1 MKLSTFDYSLPV
13 DLIAQYPLKERT
25 LAKLL
30 VVDRKNKSILHKDFK
45 DFVTLL
51 NKGELLLLNDTRVLT
66 CRLTGRKATG
76 GKVEVL
82 LIKRKDGSRFEA
94 LIQPSRTK
102 IGERIF
108 FPPMEVVGVVTSF
121 KEVSFKKKDADN
133 IYQFGQV
140 PLPPYIKRAPEE
152 LDKDYYQTV
161 YAKKDGAIASPTA
174 GLHFTHQ
181 MLKEIESLGIDI
193 AYLTLH
199 VGLGTFKP
207 VRTDDITKHNMDPE
221 YFKIPKITQEKIKA
235 AKASKKRI
243 IAVGTTSLR
252 ALEAYA
258 AGLSEGFTNLFI
270 YPGFKFKLADCLLTN
285 FHLPKTT
292 LFMLVS
298 AFAKEDL
305 IKKSYKEAIDN
316 RYRFYSYGD
325 AMFIM

>member
-1 MKLSTFDYSLPV
+1 MKLSTFDYSLPA

-45 DFVTLL
+45 DFTTFL

-102 IGERIF
+102 IGERITF
-108 FPPMEVVGVVTSF
+108 SPSEVVGVVTSF
-121 KEVSFKKKDADN
+121 KEISFKKKDADN
-133 IYQFGQV
+133 IYQLGQV

-207 VRTDDITKHNMDPE
+207 VRTDDITKHNMEPE
-221 YFKIPKITQEKIKA
+221 YFKVPKITQEKIKA

-258 AGLSEGFTNLFI
+258 IGLSEGFTNLFI

-305 IKKSYKEAIDN
+305 IKKAYKEAIDN

-325 AMFIM
+325 AMFII